1 MLRVNL
7 WRRVK
12 PVSPT
17 KSRGLLTRA
26 VWILPALLVVLV
38 LAILLILA
46 DGGSLSS
53 FAYRSF

>member
-1 MLRVNL
+1 MLRVKPR
-7 WRRVK
+7 RRVN
-12 PVSPT
+12 PMSPI

-26 VWILPALLVVLV
+26 VWILPALLLVLV